1 MIFFFLRATPSVP
14 SNGTGLFR
22 VLYFA
27 PKSLILAVC
36 VGLLTGMS
44 PFILAQENV
53 LLQSPDITL
62 NLPPDIASESVQIN
76 YFMLGPF
83 GGYGGYVTR
92 EKGRL
97 FYNIPASVDG
107 KPAGA
112 VKIIAY
118 MPGCEIVTL
127 GIIMQGALEARSL
140 PCRPLR
146 RVPLHG
152 RIFPFSAA
160 HISGVEIEIRYEA
173 AWDHGFFGIADG
185 MVTSIQ
191 VATVIPDEDGRFEVE
206 LPDFFSQADLGK
218 GWFQFLLR
226 SRSSHNIIAVL
237 SPGNT
242 PPNFGG
248 LAIRSSYEPF
258 VLFSA
263 DTSIS
268 TPPSTDSGEAEH
280 KQID

>member
-1 MIFFFLRATPSVP
+1 MSFTFLLVTPSEP
-14 SNGTGLFR
+14 SNGTSLFR
-22 VLYFA
+22 AVYLA
-27 PKSLILAVC
+27 PKSLIFAVC
-36 VGLLTGMS
+36 VGLFAGMS
-44 PFILAQENV
+44 PSLLAQENV
-53 LLQSPDITL
+53 LLQSPGITL
-62 NLPPDIASESVQIN
+62 NLPPGIASESVQIN

-92 EKGRL
+92 ERGRVP
-97 FYNIPASVDG
+97 YDVPASVDG

-118 MPGCEIVTL
+118 MPGCEIVKLEIT
-127 GIIMQGALEARSL
+127 MQGTLEARSL
-140 PCRPLR
+140 PCRPLV

-152 RIFPFSAA
+152 RIFPASAA
-160 HISGVEIEIRYEA
+160 QISGVEIEISYEA

-237 SPGNT
+237 NPGNT
-242 PPNFGG
+242 PPNFGE
-248 LAIRSSYEPF
+248 LAIRPSYEPF

-268 TPPSTDSGEAEH
+268 MPPSTDSGVAEH